1 MAKETPK
8 DPDPFDPDTMT
19 KAHKALRLC
28 TAQGLALWEGVS
40 YYFRLS
46 NQTVPEL
53 SGQQCWELALC
64 HPYPLSAVMAVF
76 QRRGINGD
84 I

>member
-28 TAQGLALWEGVS
+28 AAQGLALWVGVS
-40 YYFRLS
+40 YYFGLS

-53 SGQQCWELALC
+53 SDQQCRELALC
-64 HPYPLSAVMAVF
+64 HPYTLSAVMAVF